1 MAGREMKLLVE
12 VTRWD
17 PPNRFGIKILN
28 HMYGWDIWYNFLKS
42 LTQRRSQVRVLF
54 RPLKTP
60 YPRGFCCL
68 RSISLAARS

>member
-42 LTQRRSQVRVLF
+42 LTQRRSQV
-54 RPLKTP
+54 
-60 YPRGFCCL
+60 
-68 RSISLAARS
+68 